1 MAFEADYN
9 GNPINNGG
17 NDNGNQQQGKW
28 FDLAGRAYSKYT
40 GTLTWEPTF
49 DGRAPGILL
58 RIAKATNPG
67 QDNTPCDWKN
77 CKYWSLEAREC
88 YEVVNWA
95 RSAKANNNQIDQLK
109 LFHKN
114 NGMNKTLSISPAQKS
129 NGYSVFIGEGEGN
142 FANTTVGGAEWAQFI
157 GCCEFV
163 YKNGIGIRAMLGEMA
178 KIVGGTSEFNQVAKR
193 GKFGNNAGNNNGY
206 SRSYNNNNS
215 NGGNG
220 YSQRNYQG
228 QSPRP
233 RNVPAPTP
241 TNNNVSYSE
250 SYESSELDI

>member
-1 MAFEADYN
+1 MAYEADYN
-9 GNPINNGG
+9 GNPINNN
-17 NDNGNQQQGKW
+17 NDNNGQQQQSKW
-28 FDLAGRAYSKYT
+28 FDMAGRAYSKYT
-40 GTLTWEPTF
+40 GTFTWEPTY

-88 YEVVNWA
+88 YDVVVWA
-95 RSAKANNNQIDQLK
+95 KNAKASNNSVEPLK

-114 NGMNKTLSISPAQKS
+114 NGMNKTLNISPAQKG
-129 NGYSVFIGEGEGN
+129 NGYSVLIGEGEGN
-142 FANTTVGGAEWAQFI
+142 YVNTNIGGAEWAQFV

-193 GKFGNNAGNNNGY
+193 GKFGNNSNSNNGY
-206 SRSYNNNNS
+206 TKNYNS
-215 NGGNG
+215 NGNSGG
-220 YSQRNYQG
+220 YSQRSYQG
-228 QSPRP
+228 QAPRP
-233 RNVPAPTP
+233 RNVPAPAP
-241 TNNNVSYSE
+241 ANNVSYDNYDSG
-250 SYESSELDI
+250 ELDI